1 MAEAVQWR
9 RIITTGRA
17 QRIVVDILFGSYIRM
32 PLEVVA
38 EGMDEVCLMAGKHF
52 INGMPLLQ
60 NELVGNT
67 HLREYQ
73 VEYFNIVA

>member
-1 MAEAVQWR
+1 
-9 RIITTGRA
+9 
-17 QRIVVDILFGSYIRM
+17 
-32 PLEVVA
+32 
-38 EGMDEVCLMAGKHF
+38 MDEVCIMAGKYF
-52 INGMPLLQ
+52 INGMPFLQ